1 MATKQRSRARRSH
14 SRREERTPQ
23 YVAPV
28 LDPSWQ
34 NPYAPSLA
42 ERHEHLRAVRRFAV
56 RRSLPLTVAV
66 GLVVLALVVGAVVV
80 PWLPAIGVVVA
91 GLYAWLLHRSLSTY
105 HERGQ
110 TMGAALLAALQP
122 GGDAT
127 DRLRLVTVLDRLAA
141 TFGVDNVS
149 AFIVQDQG
157 YNAALVP
164 DGSKYSMFVTS
175 GLMTDFDLIE
185 LEGVVA
191 HCLARQRLGLLDRQS
206 LACNSKLSDETRQ
219 ALAGIGQAYRADEV
233 AAASIR
239 YPLGLASALRRC
251 ARQELSPTSFFSSP
265 TYAQWRWVF
274 FDQHSDRREH
284 DLSDLDDVEL
294 RARALEEW

>member
-1 MATKQRSRARRSH
+1 
-14 SRREERTPQ
+14 
-23 YVAPV
+23 
-28 LDPSWQ
+28 
-34 NPYAPSLA
+34 
-42 ERHEHLRAVRRFAV
+42 
-56 RRSLPLTVAV
+56 
-66 GLVVLALVVGAVVV
+66 
-80 PWLPAIGVVVA
+80 
-91 GLYAWLLHRSLSTY
+91 
-105 HERGQ
+105 
-110 TMGAALLAALQP
+110 MGAAMLSALQP

-127 DRLRLVTVLDRLAA
+127 ARLRLVTVLDRLAA

-149 AFIVQDQG
+149 AFIVNDQG

-239 YPLGLASALRRC
+239 YPLGLAAALRRC
-251 ARQELSPTSFFSSP
+251 ERQSVPADSFFATPS
-265 TYAQWRWVF
+265 YAQWRWVF
-274 FDQHSDRREH
+274 FNVWSGRTTSEWG
-284 DLSDLDDVEL
+284 DLDDPAL

>member
-1 MATKQRSRARRSH
+1 MATKQRSRTRRPH
-14 SRREERTPQ
+14 TSRDRTPQ

-28 LDPSWQ
+28 LDPAWQ

-42 ERHEHLRAVRRFAV
+42 ERHDHLRAVRHFAV
-56 RRSLPLTVAV
+56 RRSLPQTIVVAV
-66 GLVVLALVVGAVVV
+66 VVVVLIAGVAAV
-80 PWLPAIGVVVA
+80 PWLPAVGVVIA
-91 GLYAWLLHRSLSTY
+91 ALYAWWLHGTLSKY

-110 TMGAALLAALQP
+110 SMGAAMLDALQP

-149 AFIVQDQG
+149 AFIVSDQA

-164 DGSKYSMFVTS
+164 DGTKYSMYVTS
-175 GLMTDFDLIE
+175 AMMTDFELIE

-191 HCLARQRLGLLDRQS
+191 HCLARQRLGLLERQS
-206 LACNSKLSDETRQ
+206 LASVSKLSDDARRS
-219 ALAGIGQAYRADEV
+219 LAGAGEAYRADEV
-233 AAASIR
+233 AGASIR
-239 YPLGLASALRRC
+239 YPLGLAGALRKC
-251 ARQELSPTSFFSSP
+251 ARQELARNSFFASP
-265 TYAQWRWVF
+265 TYAQWRWIF
-274 FDQHSDRREH
+274 FDQHSDRTES
-284 DLSDLDDVEL
+284 DLGDLDDVEL